1 MTIQNYFIFFLKNI
15 DYAQEVCILLKKL
28 STSVF
33 MNSNL
38 FLLSLL
44 KQINEKKKSNPE
56 CWFFFKYFYL
66 QVWDKIF
73 PE

>member
-1 MTIQNYFIFFLKNI
+1 MTIQNYLIFFLKNI
-15 DYAQEVCILLKKL
+15 DYTQEVCILLKKL

-44 KQINEKKKSNPE
+44 KQINEKKKAILNVG
-56 CWFFFKYFYL
+56 FLF
-66 QVWDKIF
+66 
-73 PE
+73 